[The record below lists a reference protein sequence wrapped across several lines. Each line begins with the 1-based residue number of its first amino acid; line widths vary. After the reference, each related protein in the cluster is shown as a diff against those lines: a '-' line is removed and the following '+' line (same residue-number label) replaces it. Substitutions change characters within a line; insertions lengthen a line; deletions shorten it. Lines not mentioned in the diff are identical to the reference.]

1 MNTTEHLRKRKDALI
16 VTVTVVRRSAKA
28 VYQKAMVKRLIISG
42 RIVQVDSR
50 VYLLASQAVQLIDVV
65 SRHVLK

>member
-1 MNTTEHLRKRKDALI
+1 MTTMEHRRKRNGARI
-16 VTVTVVRRSAKA
+16 VTVTVVKHSVKA
-28 VYQKAMVKRLIISG
+28 VYRKAMVRKLIISG

-50 VYLLASQAVQLIDVV
+50 VYLLVSQAVQLIDVV